1 MILMLKANCATELN
15 CIKEGERVDSVMAD
29 LFDPRLYAN
38 RELSWLTFNAHV
50 LEEAQDSRNP
60 LLERLK
66 FLAIFSSNLDEFM
79 MIRYAGLKEQ
89 VAAGIVTPTA
99 DGMTPQDQLDAIAKK
114 VHAQVLKHRRVL
126 RSEVLPALEE
136 RGVVVVA
143 QDAWTDSDT
152 AVIDDYFA
160 RELFP
165 VLTPLAVD
173 SGHPFPRLANLSFSL
188 LLELCDEG
196 SSERCTAIVQVPT
209 ILPRF
214 VRLPALAHAKYRF
227 ALLEDII
234 RTRLESLFPGYTLVR
249 VYGFRVT
256 RNADIDIA
264 EDEAD
269 DLLQVIED
277 EVRKRRW
284 RSPVRLE
291 VSKDMP
297 DSWQRYLRATLNLDT
312 RDVYHIPYYLTAS
325 DFMELA
331 LLDIPE
337 LRFKPFHNRMPS
349 EYLGQTD
356 IFAAIRERDVLVH
369 HPFHSF
375 DAVLNLLE
383 QAAEDPHVLA
393 IKQTLYRVGGNSPVV
408 AALARAAGNGKL
420 VTALVELKARFDE
433 ENNIVW
439 ARELERA
446 GVHVVYGLVGLKTHC
461 KMLLIVRREGDEI
474 RRYVHL
480 GTGNYNPGTSTV
492 YTDMALLSC
501 DADIAADTSEMF
513 NFLTGFSKQAT
524 WRKLW
529 VAPKTLRAHLLAAIE
544 REAKHAQAGKPARII
559 AKMNS
564 LVDPEVI
571 RALYRASQA
580 GVEIDLIVRGICCL
594 VPGVKDVSETI
605 RVRSIIGRFLEHSRI
620 VYLLDGGNERIF
632 LGSADW
638 MQRNLNRRVEAVF
651 PVEEPALK
659 RKITNVLDLLLRDNE
674 KARELRS
681 DGSYRRAKRKSG
693 QNRLNAQERLL
704 ELSAMH
710 HDNS

>member
-1 MILMLKANCATELN
+1 MAAVSLN
-15 CIKEGERVDSVMAD
+15 
-29 LFDPRLYAN
+29 DPKLYIN
-38 RELSWLTFNAHV
+38 RELSWLSFNAHV
-50 LEEAQDSRNP
+50 LEEASDSRNP

-89 VAAGIVTPTA
+89 LAAGVMTPPA
-99 DGMTPQDQLDAIAKK
+99 DGMTPLAQLNAIAKK
-114 VHAQVLKHRRVL
+114 VHAQVLKQRRML

-136 RGVVVVA
+136 QGLVIVP
-143 QDAWTDSDT
+143 QDAWQAADL
-152 AVIDDYFA
+152 AVLDDYFE

-165 VLTPLAVD
+165 VLTPLGVD

-188 LLELCDEG
+188 LLELCDLDDNV
-196 SSERCTAIVQVPT
+196 RRNAVVQIPS

-214 VRLPALAHAKYRF
+214 VRLPAQDNAQYRF

-234 RTRLESLFPGYTLVR
+234 QTRLETLFPGHRLLR

-256 RNADIDIA
+256 RNADLDIA

-284 RSPVRLE
+284 RNPVRLE
-291 VSKDMP
+291 VMSTMP
-297 DSWQRYLRATLNLDT
+297 ASWQAYLRDTLGLDE
-312 RDVYHIPYYLTAS
+312 RDVYEIPNHLNAS
-325 DFMELA
+325 DFMQLA
-331 LLDIPE
+331 QLDIPK
-337 LRFKPFHNRMPS
+337 LRFKPFHTHMPS
-349 EYLGQTD
+349 EYWGQAD
-356 IFAAIRERDVLVH
+356 IFAAIREQDILIH

-383 QAAEDPHVLA
+383 QAAEDPDVLA
-393 IKQTLYRVGGNSPVV
+393 IKQTLYRVGRNSPVV
-408 AALARAAGNGKL
+408 AALAKAAGNGKL

-433 ENNIVW
+433 ANNIVW

-461 KMLLIVRREGDEI
+461 KTLLIVRREGDEI

-480 GTGNYNPGTSTV
+480 GTGNYNPSTSSL

-501 DADIAADTSEMF
+501 DPDITADTSEML
-513 NFLTGFSKQAT
+513 NYLTGFSKQQT

-529 VAPKTLRAHLLAAIE
+529 VAPKTLRINLIAAIE
-544 REAKHAQAGKPARII
+544 READHAKKGKPARIL

-571 RALYRASQA
+571 HALYRASRV
-580 GVEIDLIVRGICCL
+580 GVKIDLIVRGICCL
-594 VPGVKDVSETI
+594 LPGVKNVSENI
-605 RVRSIIGRFLEHSRI
+605 RVRAVVGRFL
-620 VYLLDGGNERIF
+620 
-632 LGSADW
+632 
-638 MQRNLNRRVEAVF
+638 
-651 PVEEPALK
+651 
-659 RKITNVLDLLLRDNE
+659 
-674 KARELRS
+674 
-681 DGSYRRAKRKSG
+681 
-693 QNRLNAQERLL
+693 
-704 ELSAMH
+704 
-710 HDNS
+710 

>member
-1 MILMLKANCATELN
+1 
-15 CIKEGERVDSVMAD
+15 MAAVS
-29 LFDPRLYAN
+29 LRDPQLYIN
-38 RELSWLTFNAHV
+38 RELSWLSFNAHV
-50 LEEAQDSRNP
+50 LEEAGDSRNP

-66 FLAIFSSNLDEFM
+66 FTAIFSSNLDEFM

-89 VAAGIVTPTA
+89 LAAGVVTPPA
-99 DGMTPQDQLDAIAKK
+99 DGMTPLAQLNAIAKK
-114 VHAQVLKHRRVL
+114 VHAQVLKQRRLL

-136 RGVVVVA
+136 HGVVIVP
-143 QDAWTDSDT
+143 QGAWQAADIS
-152 AVIDDYFA
+152 VLDDYFE

-165 VLTPLAVD
+165 VLTPLGVD

-188 LLELCDEG
+188 LLELCDIDDNV
-196 SSERCTAIVQVPT
+196 RRTAVVQIPS

-214 VRLPALAHAKYRF
+214 VRLPAQDNAQHRF

-234 RTRLESLFPGYTLVR
+234 QTRLEMLFPGHKLLR

-284 RSPVRLE
+284 RNPVRLE
-291 VSKDMP
+291 VMSNMP
-297 DSWQRYLRATLNLDT
+297 ASWQAYLRDTLGLDG
-312 RDVYHIPYYLTAS
+312 RDVYEIPNYLNAS
-325 DFMELA
+325 DFMQLA
-331 LLDIPE
+331 QLDIPD
-337 LRFKPFHNRMPS
+337 LRFKPFHMHMPS
-349 EYLGQTD
+349 EYWGQTD
-356 IFAAIRERDVLVH
+356 IFAAIREQDILVH

-383 QAAEDPHVLA
+383 QAAEDPDVLA
-393 IKQTLYRVGGNSPVV
+393 IKQTLYRVGRNSPVV
-408 AALARAAGNGKL
+408 AALAKAAGNGKL

-433 ENNIVW
+433 ANNIVW

-461 KMLLIVRREGDEI
+461 KTLLIVRREGDEI

-480 GTGNYNPGTSTV
+480 GTGNYNPSTSSL

-501 DADIAADTSEMF
+501 DPDITADTSEML
-513 NFLTGFSKQAT
+513 NYLTGFSKQQT

-529 VAPKTLRAHLLAAIE
+529 VAPKTLRTNLIAAIE
-544 REAKHAQAGKPARII
+544 REAGHAKTGTPARII

-571 RALYRASQA
+571 HALYRASKA
-580 GVEIDLIVRGICCL
+580 GVQIDLIVRGICCL
-594 VPGVKDVSETI
+594 LPDVKNVSENI
-605 RVRSIIGRFLEHSRI
+605 RVRAVVGRFLEHSRI
-620 VYLLDGGNERIF
+620 FYFQNKGSDDIY

-651 PVEEPALK
+651 PIEDGTLK
-659 RKITNVLDLLLRDNE
+659 RKVMNVLDLLLRDNE

-681 DGSYRRAKRKSG
+681 DGSYRRVKRKSG

-704 ELSAMH
+704 ELSTRRY
-710 HDNS
+710 DERL

>member
-1 MILMLKANCATELN
+1 MLILMLRANCAPELTTDLTTELN
-15 CIKEGERVDSVMAD
+15 CVKEGEQVNSVMAD
-29 LFDPRLYAN
+29 LFDPRLYIN

-60 LLERLK
+60 LLEQLK

-89 VAAGIVTPTA
+89 DAAGIVTPTA

-143 QDAWTDSDT
+143 QDAWMDSDT

-196 SSERCTAIVQVPT
+196 SSERRTAVVQMPT

-214 VRLPALAHAKYRF
+214 VRLPDSEHAQHRF

-234 RTRLESLFPGYTLVR
+234 RTRLESLFPGYTLLR

-297 DSWQRYLRATLNLDT
+297 DSWQRYLRETLSLDAL
-312 RDVYHIPYYLTAS
+312 DVYQIPHYLTAS

-383 QAAEDPHVLA
+383 QAAEDP
-393 IKQTLYRVGGNSPVV
+393 
-408 AALARAAGNGKL
+408 
-420 VTALVELKARFDE
+420 
-433 ENNIVW
+433 
-439 ARELERA
+439 
-446 GVHVVYGLVGLKTHC
+446 
-461 KMLLIVRREGDEI
+461 
-474 RRYVHL
+474 
-480 GTGNYNPGTSTV
+480 
-492 YTDMALLSC
+492 
-501 DADIAADTSEMF
+501 
-513 NFLTGFSKQAT
+513 
-524 WRKLW
+524 
-529 VAPKTLRAHLLAAIE
+529 
-544 REAKHAQAGKPARII
+544 
-559 AKMNS
+559 
-564 LVDPEVI
+564 
-571 RALYRASQA
+571 
-580 GVEIDLIVRGICCL
+580 
-594 VPGVKDVSETI
+594 
-605 RVRSIIGRFLEHSRI
+605 
-620 VYLLDGGNERIF
+620 
-632 LGSADW
+632 
-638 MQRNLNRRVEAVF
+638 
-651 PVEEPALK
+651 
-659 RKITNVLDLLLRDNE
+659 
-674 KARELRS
+674 
-681 DGSYRRAKRKSG
+681 
-693 QNRLNAQERLL
+693 
-704 ELSAMH
+704 
-710 HDNS
+710 